1 MCYLMKQSLNF
12 FILSIIFVSIFSG
25 CRTTHKA
32 EKPIVIKENRKLKEI
47 TADSLL
53 MFINDSAFRAE
64 RLSGKAEVETDIEG
78 NSNSFD
84 IAIRA
89 RKDSAIW
96 ISISP
101 LLGIEVM
108 RVLITRDSVKYLD
121 RIHKKYQVTDYQFL
135 NELLRMNID
144 YEIIQGVLTGNL
156 FSYKKNKFNSVYNDE
171 DKYYILSTL
180 GKRKL
185 NRSLEEKDP
194 NKPIIQ
200 DMWVNDSTFR
210 ITKLSIEDNKIDKT
224 LLTGYEDFRPT
235 DTGLFPYKS
244 KTRITAE
251 KTINISIY
259 YSKITVNEEQEFPFH
274 IPRSY
279 EKIR

>member
-1 MCYLMKQSLNF
+1 MRYLMKQSRNF
-12 FILSIIFVSIFSG
+12 FIYSILFVSVFSA
-25 CRTTHKA
+25 CRTIQKT
-32 EKPIVIKENRKLKEI
+32 EKPIVIKENRKLKDI

-78 NSNSFD
+78 ESHSFD
-84 IAIRA
+84 ITIRV
-89 RKDSAIW
+89 RKDSAVW

-121 RIHKKYQVTDYQFL
+121 RLHKKYQVTGYHFL
-135 NELLRMNID
+135 NDLLRMNLD

-171 DKYYILSTL
+171 DKFYILSTL

-185 NRSLEEKDP
+185 KRSLEEKDP

-200 DMWVNDSTFR
+200 DMWVSDSTFR

-224 LLTGYEDFRPT
+224 LLTDYDDFRHT
-235 DTGLFPYKS
+235 NTGMFPFKS
-244 KTRITAE
+244 KTKITAE
-251 KTINISIY
+251 KIVNISID
-259 YSKITVNEEQEFPFH
+259 YSKIMVNEELEFPFH

>member
-1 MCYLMKQSLNF
+1 MASCYSA
-12 FILSIIFVSIFSG
+12 
-25 CRTTHKA
+25 RKA

-64 RLSGKAEVETDIEG
+64 RISGKAEVETDIEG
-78 NSNSFD
+78 KSNSFD
-84 IAIRA
+84 INIRA

-108 RVLITRDSVKYLD
+108 RILITQDSIKYLD
-121 RIHKKYQVTDYQFL
+121 RIHKKYQVTDYHFL
-135 NELLRMNID
+135 NDLLRMNLD

-185 NRSLEEKDP
+185 KRSLEEKDP

-200 DMWVNDSTFR
+200 DMWVSDSTFR

-224 LLTGYEDFRPT
+224 LLTDYDDFRPT
-235 DTGLFPYKS
+235 NTGLFPFKS
-244 KTRITAE
+244 KTKIKAE
-251 KTINISIY
+251 KIINISID
-259 YSKITVNEEQEFPFH
+259 YSKI
-274 IPRSY
+274 
-279 EKIR
+279 